1 MIRRMYKRLTRF
13 KTKWWL
19 ITGSLLG
26 VGMLP
31 CPECGTP
38 LIFHVWPIAG
48 LVLVARMMRK
58 RYQEKEQV
66 GSETASAEPGIRVSA
81 NHHDDRCD

>member
-1 MIRRMYKRLTRF
+1 M
-13 KTKWWL
+13 
-19 ITGSLLG
+19 GSLLG

-48 LVLVARMMRK
+48 LVLVVRIMRK

-66 GSETASAEPGIRVSA
+66 GSETAPAEPGIRVSA